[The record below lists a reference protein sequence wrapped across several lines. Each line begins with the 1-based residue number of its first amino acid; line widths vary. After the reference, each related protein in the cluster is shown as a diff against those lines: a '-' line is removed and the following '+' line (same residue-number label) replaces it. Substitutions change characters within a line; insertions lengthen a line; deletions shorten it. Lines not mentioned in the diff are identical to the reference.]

1 MILLIDKETGT
12 QLGEITAQEL
22 RILVDAFEEEGRDD
36 RDYYIDAS
44 SPDYLIEQFGG
55 AASRLADVL
64 RDALGDRE
72 GFDVQWQRQYDGEEP
87 PPDDDDSDELDESV

>member
-1 MILLIDKETGT
+1 MILLTDKENGT

-22 RILVDAFEEEGRDD
+22 KLLVDAFEEEGRDD

-55 AASRLADVL
+55 AASRLADLL
-64 RDALGDRE
+64 RDALGDRA
-72 GFDVQWQRQYDGEEP
+72 GFDVQWERKYDGEEVP
-87 PPDDDDSDELDESV
+87 ADDNDPDELDESV